1 VAGFVYC
8 CQKINMKIN
17 FTLFG
22 AKLTGGTFNI
32 IEPAQRLA
40 ERGHDVSIITIGN
53 ENDLIWFP
61 KERQIKFKK
70 IFTPTSGKFWYKLY
84 RKTLKGTIL
93 HPFPDVEIRDLIRS
107 MPECDINIA
116 TAAPTAF
123 AIHRSGKGKG
133 FYYIQHYDSLFGKN
147 LLENRIHDE
156 SYFLPLEKI
165 TVSSWI
171 KDIIR
176 EKLGIEAKSVIT
188 AGIDNKVF
196 YPREKKNKKIR
207 IISLGR
213 KVDWKGFGELQE
225 AMKNLFK
232 KRNDF
237 EWIVFSSRDTPES
250 TPEAPFTLVKSPYG
264 KELAELY
271 ASCDIVVNPSWHEG
285 FAQPALEAMASGC
298 AVVTTKIGAE
308 DFIKPNENCLLIE
321 PKSPDQIENALEKL
335 LDDVSLRR
343 KIAENGYITSKEFY
357 WDKIIDKW
365 EKIFL

>member
-1 VAGFVYC
+1 
-8 CQKINMKIN
+8 MKIN

-40 ERGHDVSIITIGN
+40 ERGHNVSVTTIGN
-53 ENDLIWFP
+53 KDDLSWFP

-70 IFTPTSGKFWYKLY
+70 IFTPISGKFLYKVY
-84 RKTLKGTIL
+84 RRVLRGTIL
-93 HPFPDVEIRDLIRS
+93 HPFPDIEIKDLINS

-116 TAAPTAF
+116 TAVPTAF
-123 AIHRSGKGKG
+123 AVYRSGRGRG
-133 FYYIQHYDSLFGKN
+133 FYYAQHYDSLFGKN
-147 LLENRIHDE
+147 ELENRIYDE

-165 TVSSWI
+165 TVSSWL
-171 KDIIR
+171 KDIIK
-176 EKLGIEAKSVIT
+176 EKLGVETKSVIT

-213 KVDWKGFGELQE
+213 KVDWKGFSELQE

-298 AVVTTKIGAE
+298 AVITTKIGAE
-308 DFIKPNENCLLIE
+308 DFIQPNINCLLIE
-321 PKSPDQIENALEKL
+321 SKNSNQIENALKKL
-335 LDDVSLRR
+335 LDDISLRQR
-343 KIAENGYITSKEFY
+343 IAENGHTTSKEFY
-357 WDKIIDKW
+357 WDKVIDKW
-365 EKIFL
+365 EQTIL